1 VKVPVPDELL
11 PADRLGRVHF
21 VGIGGAALSAI
32 ARLMLA
38 RGIAVTGSDAQDA
51 PVLDALRVLGARCFV
66 GHDAAQVGEAD
77 TVVVSTAVRAD
88 NPEVVEAE
96 RRGLRLLPRSAA
108 LESVMQGHRVL
119 AVAGTHG
126 KTTTTSLL
134 TMALLATGVDPTYA
148 VGGDLADTGTN
159 AAQGRGDLFVAEADE
174 SDGAFLVYSPY
185 AAAVTTVDADHLD
198 VWGTEAAYRAAFERF
213 VTRIDPAGFLVV
225 NADDEGAAAL
235 AGTARRRGLEVVTV
249 SAGAAGAV
257 GSAGSAGS
265 LGPTGSTARAAD
277 LRLDAITLDGGG
289 TRADVTWSGRPA
301 GELRLSVPGRHYA
314 LDAALALA
322 TGLRLG
328 LGFDDLTRGLAGFS
342 GTRRRMEAKGTAAGV
357 RVYDSYAHHPV
368 EIAGD
373 LDAARALAGDGRLIV
388 CFQPHLVSRTR
399 VFGAAMG
406 QALGAAD
413 EVVVLDIY
421 LAREESEPGVDA
433 GLVAAAVPLP
443 VGRVHVGHDLASA
456 PVVLAGLARPGDLV
470 LTLGAG
476 DVTTVGP
483 RLLTEL
489 RGEGRD
495 G

>member
-38 RGIAVTGSDAQDA
+38 RGITVTGSDAQDA
-51 PVLDALRVLGARCFV
+51 PVLDALRRLGARCFV
-66 GHDAAQVGEAD
+66 GHEAAQVGEAD
-77 TVVVSTAVRAD
+77 SVVVSTAVRAD
-88 NPEVVEAE
+88 NPEVVEAQ

-159 AAQGRGDLFVAEADE
+159 AAQGTGDLFVAEADE

-213 VTRIDPAGFLVV
+213 VARIDPGGFLVV
-225 NADDEGAAAL
+225 NADDPGAAAL
-235 AGTARRRGLEVVTV
+235 AATAGGRGLEVVTV
-249 SAGAAGAV
+249 SAGAA
-257 GSAGSAGS
+257 
-265 LGPTGSTARAAD
+265 ARPAD

-289 TRADVTWSGRPA
+289 TRAEVTWAGRPA

-322 TGLRLG
+322 MGLRLG
-328 LGFDDLTRGLAGFS
+328 LGFDELTRGLAEFS

-373 LDAARALAGDGRLIV
+373 LDAARALTGTGRLVV

-443 VGRVHVGHDLASA
+443 ADRVHVGHDLASA
-456 PVVLAGLARPGDLV
+456 PGVLAGLARPGDLV

-483 RLLTEL
+483 QLLAQLSE
-489 RGEGRD
+489 EGRD